1 MLPHPWE
8 ARLQALA
15 DAREEAGLAR
25 RIREPRG
32 IDLCSNDYLGLRLE
46 SSVAEAAAE
55 AARRF
60 GAGAGAARLLRGTTP
75 LHEELES
82 DLAAWKGTEACLL
95 FNTGYQLNATVI
107 PALAQAG
114 DIIFSDA
121 LNHASLVDGC
131 RMAKVAGAEVQIY
144 RHLDLEDLASRLQA
158 WRSTARAS
166 ALALVVTDSIFSMDG
181 DAANLP
187 ALVELCER
195 HGALLMAD
203 EAHAT
208 GLLGPTGGGLAE
220 LQGVK
225 GRVPLLMGTLGKS
238 LGSFGAFMCTTERMR
253 NHLINT
259 ARGFIFSTALPPAAV
274 GASLEATRLART
286 KRHRAERALGFASK
300 LRKVLGQPDQPSAIV
315 PWVLGEPERALQ
327 AAREL
332 QARGFD
338 ARAVRP
344 PTVPAGSA
352 RIRFTTGAHLHELE
366 LDALIQALQDPLRE
380 LTLERR
386 AALAG
391 ETP

>member
-1 MLPHPWE
+1 
-8 ARLQALA
+8 
-15 DAREEAGLAR
+15 
-25 RIREPRG
+25 
-32 IDLCSNDYLGLRLE
+32 
-46 SSVAEAAAE
+46 
-55 AARRF
+55 
-60 GAGAGAARLLRGTTP
+60 
-75 LHEELES
+75 
-82 DLAAWKGTEACLL
+82 
-95 FNTGYQLNATVI
+95 
-107 PALAQAG
+107 
-114 DIIFSDA
+114 
-121 LNHASLVDGC
+121 
-131 RMAKVAGAEVQIY
+131 
-144 RHLDLEDLASRLQA
+144 
-158 WRSTARAS
+158 
-166 ALALVVTDSIFSMDG
+166 
-181 DAANLP
+181 
-187 ALVELCER
+187 
-195 HGALLMAD
+195 
-203 EAHAT
+203 
-208 GLLGPTGGGLAE
+208 
-220 LQGVK
+220 
-225 GRVPLLMGTLGKS
+225 
-238 LGSFGAFMCTTERMR
+238 MCTTERMR

-286 KRHRAERALGFASK
+286 KRHRAERALGFAAR

-352 RIRFTTGAHLHELE
+352 RIRFTTGAHLHEVE

>member
-1 MLPHPWE
+1 MLPRPWE
-8 ARLQALA
+8 DRLTALA
-15 DAREEAGLAR
+15 AAREEAGLAR

-55 AARRF
+55 AARRY
-60 GAGAGAARLLRGTTP
+60 GAGTGAARLLRGTTP
-75 LHEELES
+75 LHEGLEA

-95 FNTGYQLNATVI
+95 FATGYQLNATVI
-107 PALAQAG
+107 PALVGSG
-114 DIIFSDA
+114 DAVFSDA

-131 RMAKVAGAEVQIY
+131 RMAKAAGAQVHVY
-144 RHLDLEDLASRLQA
+144 RHLDLAHLEDLLKA
-158 WRSTARAS
+158 WRSQAPAA
-166 ALALVVTDSIFSMDG
+166 ALALVATDAVFSMDG
-181 DAANLP
+181 DAADLP
-187 ALVELCER
+187 ALVDLCGR
-195 HGALLMAD
+195 HGALLLAD

-208 GLLGPTGGGLAE
+208 GLLGETGAGLAE

-225 GRVPLLMGTLGKS
+225 GRVPLLMGTLGKG
-238 LGSFGAFMCTTERMR
+238 LGSFGAFLCTSEAMR
-253 NHLINT
+253 THLINT

-274 GASLEATRLART
+274 GAGLEAVRLARG
-286 KRHRAERALGFASK
+286 KRHRADRALAFAAR
-300 LRKVLGQPDQPSAIV
+300 LRRALHLPDQPSAIV

-344 PTVPAGSA
+344 PTVPVGSA
-352 RIRFTTGAHLHELE
+352 RIRFTTGAHLHEVE
-366 LDALIQALQDPLRE
+366 LDALIQALQEPLRE
-380 LTLERR
+380 LHLERR